1 MQQPISDHSNF
12 LGADET
18 QHDFSMSTFANPPNP
33 TSSSLQ
39 GQRPQGSPNI
49 HYAVGHGTVEL
60 HYDNCL
66 HIRAERNRRGTLFL
80 TKTYMVFEYEDTNGL
95 YEREILAIKE
105 MQKKIEGDGGK
116 MDTSEMEYEEMIHH
130 YKNIALMRLK
140 SMRWKISEL
149 SHIYL
154 RRYRLR
160 DSSLEM
166 FFIPT

>member
-1 MQQPISDHSNF
+1 
-12 LGADET
+12 
-18 QHDFSMSTFANPPNP
+18 
-33 TSSSLQ
+33 
-39 GQRPQGSPNI
+39 
-49 HYAVGHGTVEL
+49 
-60 HYDNCL
+60 
-66 HIRAERNRRGTLFL
+66 
-80 TKTYMVFEYEDTNGL
+80 MVFEYEDTNGL